1 MKRTILLN
9 PGPVNVSE
17 RVRNAMLRG
26 DVCHR
31 EEEFTNLMAGIR
43 RKLVEIFGLE
53 KAYTSVLISG
63 SGTAA
68 LEMGASSC
76 LSPGKT
82 MLVIQNGVYGE
93 RIAKMADVYGLT
105 KQVLTYPWGTPPKLE
120 DVESALSENP
130 DIEVVA
136 MVHHETT
143 TGLMNPLQQVGEI
156 VRKFNRRFLV
166 DGISS
171 LAGEDIDFENSHVD
185 FFIGTANKCIQGLP
199 GVSFVLINKNELPR
213 LEKIPKRSVY
223 FDLHGYYKSQEA
235 GGVLFTPAV
244 QAHYALDEAL
254 DELREETAAGRIS
267 RYRSAA
273 KLLREGFSEMGLEFL
288 IPERCRS
295 NSLTAMKLPEGTS
308 YSRIHDHLKADGFV
322 IYAGQGGLSNK
333 IFRVANMGDIKTEEF
348 REFIESLKE
357 CLTTAGKKQ
366 G

>member
-26 DVCHR
+26 DLCHR
-31 EEEFTNLMAGIR
+31 EAEFSDLMAGIR

-53 KAYTSVLISG
+53 KEYTSVLISG

-68 LEMGASSC
+68 LEMGVSSC

-93 RIAKMADVYGLT
+93 RIAEMADAYGLK
-105 KQVLTYPWGTPPKLE
+105 KQVLTYPWGSPPKPG

-130 DIEVVA
+130 DIEVLA

-156 VRKFNRRFLV
+156 VHKFNRRFLV

-171 LAGEDIDFENSHVD
+171 LAGEEIDFENSHVD

-199 GVSFVLINKNELPR
+199 GVSFILINKRELQR

-223 FDLHGYYKSQEA
+223 FDLQDYYKSQEA

-254 DELREETAAGRIS
+254 DELREETPAGRIS
-267 RYRSAA
+267 RYRAAA

-288 IPERCRS
+288 IPEHYHS
-295 NSLTAMKLPEGTS
+295 NSLTALKLPDGTA
-308 YSRIHDHLKADGFV
+308 YARIHDHLKKNGFV
-322 IYAGQGGLSNK
+322 IYAGQGGLSK
-333 IFRVANMGDIKTEEF
+333 EIFRVANMGDIKTEEF
-348 REFIESLKE
+348 VEFIGSLKE
-357 CLTTAGKKQ
+357 CLSVTGKIQ